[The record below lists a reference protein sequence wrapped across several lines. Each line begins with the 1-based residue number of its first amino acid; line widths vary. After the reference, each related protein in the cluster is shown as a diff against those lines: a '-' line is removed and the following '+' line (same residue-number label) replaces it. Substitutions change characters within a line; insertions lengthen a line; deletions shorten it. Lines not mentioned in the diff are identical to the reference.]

1 MRNMKS
7 KVNIDDFLTIIYWVR
22 TFYLIE
28 GKEFNYQN
36 LLDQAETYKIKNTP
50 LDTSIHQ
57 IDQLMIDA
65 FKIYHRLKETE
76 VKVQEIFNQIQLP
89 FFDKDQMMVESKRY
103 QAIFEDLLEN
113 YKYEDPEIRGIQKGF
128 LIEKLEEYKY
138 LEEYEKCAKIR
149 DTLKEC

>member
-1 MRNMKS
+1 
-7 KVNIDDFLTIIYWVR
+7 
-22 TFYLIE
+22 
-28 GKEFNYQN
+28 
-36 LLDQAETYKIKNTP
+36 
-50 LDTSIHQ
+50 
-57 IDQLMIDA
+57 MIDA